1 MVAIRFP
8 AAILP
13 ASTDGTKSDFGTPY
27 IDIAGSAAPPP
38 LQNATIRKSR

>member
-13 ASTDGTKSDFGTPY
+13 ASTDSAKNNFSTPY

-38 LQNATIRKSR
+38 LQNATMRKSR